1 MLLQF
6 RVYFMSNSLDFNAFF
21 IFADN
26 HCIVWLLQFPF
37 GNKTYLL
44 SYSLQT
50 DDSAN
55 SNWALNDIYVLS
67 LLHSDII
74 TLHGLQIKAKS
85 LNWCLLSALQCYICI
100 RLFLISRNRWIYLG
114 KNKTT
119 FTTFDIFAC
128 LIACRV
134 SYRKSVGRRR
144 PERKPTGDG
153 ATKQLPV
160 GYHLGLIAV
169 VVKQMSVVSD
179 SFFLLAPN

>member
-1 MLLQF
+1 MFYF
-6 RVYFMSNSLDFNAFF
+6 RFTPILS
-21 IFADN
+21 
-26 HCIVWLLQFPF
+26 HCMASKLKQSPWIDV
-37 GNKTYLL
+37 
-44 SYSLQT
+44 YSLHFY
-50 DDSAN
+50 
-55 SNWALNDIYVLS
+55 L
-67 LLHSDII
+67 
-74 TLHGLQIKAKS
+74 
-85 LNWCLLSALQCYICI
+85 CYICV
-100 RLFLISRNRWIYLG
+100 RLFLISRNRRLYLG

-153 ATKQLPV
+153 ATKQLPL

-179 SFFLLAPN
+179 SFFLLALNTTWPLYLHVFSACFSICVCVCVSVALLVTRYPLPVTR